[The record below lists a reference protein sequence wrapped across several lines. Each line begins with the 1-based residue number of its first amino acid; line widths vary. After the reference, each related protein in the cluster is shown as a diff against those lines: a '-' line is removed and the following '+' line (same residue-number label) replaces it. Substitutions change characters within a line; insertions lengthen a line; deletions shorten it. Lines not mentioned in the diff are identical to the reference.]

1 VTKTKWVRNPF
12 IDDEASVGEEDEDEE
27 EDVEEDEDEDGTNIS
42 SVAAARLTADRL
54 RKAG

>member
-1 VTKTKWVRNPF
+1 VTKTKRVRNPF

-42 SVAAARLTADRL
+42 QGTSTLYSC
-54 RKAG
+54 